1 MSLSISNVCSES
13 GKVASRRLHEGA
25 VVHVYNPSTQEAEEE
40 EEDGEFEA
48 SLSIQ

>member
-1 MSLSISNVCSES
+1 M
-13 GKVASRRLHEGA
+13 ASKRLHEGA
-25 VVHVYNPSTQEAEEE
+25 VTHVYNPSTQEAEE